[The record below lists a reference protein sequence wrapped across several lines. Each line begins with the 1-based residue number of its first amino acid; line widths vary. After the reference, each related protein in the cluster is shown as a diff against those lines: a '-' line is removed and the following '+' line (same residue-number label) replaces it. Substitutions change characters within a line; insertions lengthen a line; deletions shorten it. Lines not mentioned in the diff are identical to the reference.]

1 MKKLPISIDDVYTGR
16 QPTKTEDSQANLA
29 VSGSDFDLLAT
40 SQRKK

>member
-1 MKKLPISIDDVYTGR
+1 MKKLLISIDD
-16 QPTKTEDSQANLA
+16 QAKLA